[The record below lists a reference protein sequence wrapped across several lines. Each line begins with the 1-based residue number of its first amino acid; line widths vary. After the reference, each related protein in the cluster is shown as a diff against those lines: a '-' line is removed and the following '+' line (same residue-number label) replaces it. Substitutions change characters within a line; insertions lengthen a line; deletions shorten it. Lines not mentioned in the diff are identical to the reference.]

1 LTGVRGRA
9 EDRSVN
15 QPTRTGFVSTITGI
29 VSRAFE
35 VIAQV
40 VNRLITVTIRRPPTR
55 CGDVDEHGEGFEDN
69 PDTCNDFTVTV
80 FGANGQLMVYPGR
93 SQPETK
99 IESQG
104 GIKGFDAATR
114 LESTFPPSSTVLVR
128 AAHFGQPA
136 RIEAFAGGA
145 AVGMQMM
152 AQTPGVEQAFTFNGN
167 GIDRF
172 VVTPTGGTKTL
183 VIEFCH

>member
-1 LTGVRGRA
+1 M
-9 EDRSVN
+9 N
-15 QPTRTGFVSTITGI
+15 QPARTGFVSTITGI
-29 VSRAFE
+29 VSRTFQ

-40 VNRLITVTIRRPPTR
+40 FERLITITVKRPPSR
-55 CGDVDEHGEGFEDN
+55 CGGVPEKQDGYGSN
-69 PDTCNDFTVTV
+69 PDNCNDFVVTV
-80 FGANGQLMVYPGR
+80 FGATGLMVYPGR
-93 SQPETK
+93 SGPETLV
-99 IESQG
+99 ETQS
-104 GIKGFDAATR
+104 GIKGYDAASR

-136 RIEAFAGGA
+136 RIEAFAAGTA
-145 AVGMQMM
+145 LGMQMM
-152 AQTPGVEQAFTFNGN
+152 ASTPGVEQAFTFNGS

>member
-1 LTGVRGRA
+1 M
-9 EDRSVN
+9 N
-15 QPTRTGFVSTITGI
+15 QPARTGFVGTITGI
-29 VSRAFE
+29 VSRTFE
-35 VIAQV
+35 VIAQL
-40 VNRLITVTIRRPPTR
+40 VNRLITVTVKRPPTH

-80 FGANGQLMVYPGR
+80 FGTNGQLMVYPGR

-104 GIKGFDAATR
+104 GIKGFDAAAR
-114 LESTFPPSSTVLVR
+114 LEATFPPSSTVLVR

-136 RIEAFAGGA
+136 RIEAFAGN
-145 AVGMQMM
+145 AVAGVQMM
-152 AQTPGVEQAFTFNGN
+152 SPAQAVEQAFTFNGN
-167 GIDRF
+167 GLDRF
-172 VVTPTGGTKTL
+172 VVTPTANTPTL